1 MIRDTMAVVVF
12 DSFIKIQVGNGKNT
26 LFWRDRWIHGLSI
39 YDIAPSV
46 LELVSTR
53 NINRRKV
60 HDALQENRWMLDIS
74 KPLTELAAL
83 QCIRLWI
90 KLGDIVRD
98 EEMED
103 SFTWPWTMDD
113 SYSMSSIYNLLHEGD
128 IRFPAAAAIW
138 ENGAPLKQKIFAWLA
153 VQRRL
158 WTADRRT
165 RHGLQ
170 PSTSACYVCLQE
182 EDTADHLLVQC
193 VHARQ
198 AWTRIFQRMGINVPV
213 PTAVDSLEEWWLHS
227 RDAFTKQTVGNFDAL
242 VLLGTWEL
250 WKNRNAA
257 VFNNIQQ

>member
-26 LFWRDRWIHGLSI
+26 LFWRDQWIHGLSI
-39 YDIAPSV
+39 YDIAPLV

-83 QCIRLWI
+83 QCIQLWI

-103 SFTWPWTMDD
+103 SFTWPWTIDG
-113 SYSMSSIYNLLHEGD
+113 SYSASSIYNLLHEGD
-128 IRFPAAAAIW
+128 IRFPATAAIW

-158 WTADRRT
+158 
-165 RHGLQ
+165 
-170 PSTSACYVCLQE
+170 
-182 EDTADHLLVQC
+182 
-193 VHARQ
+193 
-198 AWTRIFQRMGINVPV
+198 
-213 PTAVDSLEEWWLHS
+213 
-227 RDAFTKQTVGNFDAL
+227 
-242 VLLGTWEL
+242 
-250 WKNRNAA
+250 
-257 VFNNIQQ
+257 